1 MEEYRREQEAKKKEV
16 ELKKNAVIERI
27 ASLEDEM
34 AMQDKAIGR
43 AHPRS
48 RKGKVLMY
56 FCFYCSLRYRI
67 WNRYAYGRGRPCC
80 QQYKWLRSTAT
91 QEEASGQTGS

>member
-1 MEEYRREQEAKKKEV
+1 MDALEGLQTRTKNKGQHPGQVDIATKVKRRSRAEMEEYRREQEAKKKEV

-67 WNRYAYGRGRPCC
+67 
-80 QQYKWLRSTAT
+80 
-91 QEEASGQTGS
+91 